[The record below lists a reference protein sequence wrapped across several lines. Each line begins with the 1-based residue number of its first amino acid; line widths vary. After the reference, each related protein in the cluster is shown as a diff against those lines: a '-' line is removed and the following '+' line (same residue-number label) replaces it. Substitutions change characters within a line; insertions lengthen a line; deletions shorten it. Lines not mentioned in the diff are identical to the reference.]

1 MPDRGIFVVVCGP
14 DGSGKTT
21 LARVLLDRAGG
32 RGKYFHFIPSPPNL
46 LYDSLK
52 VDPALVEKNRFPG
65 SRFLG
70 LLRIGRNLVRAWAAY
85 LLAIRPALQAGS
97 MVVGD
102 RWLYGYIAQ
111 PLALKFNGPEWV
123 ARFVLRVM
131 PQPDLVVVLDAPS
144 EVIHGRK
151 AELSVDEIE
160 DERRHW
166 ARIVGPTAILDARL
180 TSAELA
186 DETLTRLALGSKF
199 RRYPPGLGHVLIP
212 AKPKAA
218 ALAGST
224 LYAATRTRGL
234 LAHRVGRGML
244 RAFGTGWLPVAC
256 EAQVP
261 FNEDH
266 REALVSF
273 IRENGLNPDGSALY
287 TRTQSERGGY
297 SVLVLSDAKPIAFV
311 RIGQPG
317 ELESECRALDLLDAF
332 APETFRYPKL
342 IAKSTLGSLD
352 LVLQSVVLEGYHR
365 PPRHPPLQEILAEVQ
380 AALGSFP
387 KQPNTPD
394 HWVPMHGDFTPWN
407 LRQNGGHLS
416 LIDWESVE
424 WGPPLGDQVLYEAA
438 SLALSRRSPSRSFN
452 TEAAGFWLERLGAAE
467 NSRDA
472 RLTTRMREVLQA

>member
-21 LARVLLDRAGG
+21 LARVLLDRVGG

-70 LLRIGRNLVRAWAAY
+70 LLRIGRSLVRAWTAY
-85 LLAIRPALQAGS
+85 LLAIRPAVQAGS

-218 ALAGST
+218 ALVGST

-234 LAHRVGRGML
+234 LAHRVGRGMI
-244 RAFGTGWLPVAC
+244 RAVGTGWLPVAS

-261 FNEDH
+261 FEEDH
-266 REALVSF
+266 REALISF

-332 APETFRYPKL
+332 APRTFRYPKL

-352 LVLQSVVLEGYHR
+352 LALHSVVLEGYHR
-365 PPRHPPLQEILAEVQ
+365 PPRHPPVHEILAEVQ
-380 AALGSFP
+380 AALRSFP

-394 HWVPMHGDFTPWN
+394 HWVPMHGDFAPWN

-424 WGPPLGDQVLYEAA
+424 WGPPLGDRVLYEAA

-452 TEAAGFWLERLGAAE
+452 TEAAGFWLERFGAAE

-472 RLTTRMREVLQA
+472 RLTKRLREMLQA